1 MAVEAPLEDAAARL
15 SASALMRASG
25 RRLGLAAPPP
35 PDAADALALALCHL
49 HRAPLAARV
58 ARALAAGARA

>member
-1 MAVEAPLEDAAARL
+1 MKLATVGYGQADKRAMGRGV
-15 SASALMRASG
+15 AL
-25 RRLGLAAPPP
+25 RLGLARPPA

-58 ARALAAGARA
+58 ARALAAGAPA